1 MEHYTWRL
9 LTPQSDSDPT
19 YQEMKP
25 TDSSM
30 RPEPRAAGA
39 KTKRQQGQNA
49 NSRSD
54 KRQSNQLLTA
64 FLPADLNRLNTV
76 QQ

>member
-1 MEHYTWRL
+1 
-9 LTPQSDSDPT
+9 
-19 YQEMKP
+19 
-25 TDSSM
+25 M

-39 KTKRQQGQNA
+39 KTKRQQSQNA

-64 FLPADLNRLNTV
+64 FLPAGLNRLNTV